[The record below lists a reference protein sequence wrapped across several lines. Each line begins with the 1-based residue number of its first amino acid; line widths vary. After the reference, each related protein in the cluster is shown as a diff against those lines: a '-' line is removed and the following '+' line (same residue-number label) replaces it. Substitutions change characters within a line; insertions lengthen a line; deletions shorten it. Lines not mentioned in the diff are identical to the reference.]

1 MANASPQA
9 GRLLTGVVDTV
20 PLTRLA
26 LKDEAGRMASRR
38 QITLSD
44 LPKRMRAIL
53 VAVLEEYIET
63 ARPVASRSAVAR
75 SGLDISPATA
85 RGAMGEL
92 AELELLMQP
101 HTSAGRIPTEAAFR
115 LYVDALMQ
123 RDLDREVEAPALADL
138 DPAWSG
144 DLDELIRGAAQD
156 LSLSTGQLGFFI
168 GAPADRLVIRQL
180 HFVRVSTETVMAL
193 LVSTTGLVQS
203 RLVRES
209 ESDARTLERVS
220 GRLSELVAGL
230 TLVEARTRLA
240 SVIEEVRAHG
250 DALWRKVFELGQAGF
265 IRAAAAEVYLGSQQ
279 LLLEQPE
286 FSDVEN
292 LRDVLA
298 MLDERER
305 MMRLIEQT
313 LQAEVVSVAIGAELG
328 ELGVTGC
335 ALVTASLGAP
345 PPAGGLGVIG
355 PVRMRYDR
363 VIPAVQKVSKRI
375 SDYFV

>member
-1 MANASPQA
+1 
-9 GRLLTGVVDTV
+9 
-20 PLTRLA
+20 
-26 LKDEAGRMASRR
+26 MASRR
-38 QITLSD
+38 QTKLSD
-44 LPKRMRAIL
+44 LPKRMRDIL

-75 SGLDISPATA
+75 SGLDISSATA

-101 HTSAGRIPTEAAFR
+101 HTSAGRVPTEAAFR

-123 RDLDREVEAPALADL
+123 RGLDSEVDAPAPAEM

-220 GRLSELVAGL
+220 ARLGELVAGL
-230 TLVEARTRLA
+230 TLLEARTRLA
-240 SVIEEVRAHG
+240 SVIEEVRAQG

-265 IRAAAAEVYLGSQQ
+265 VRAGEAEVYLGSQQ

-286 FSDVEN
+286 FSHVEN

-305 MMRLIEQT
+305 MMQLIEQT
-313 LQAEVVSVAIGAELG
+313 LQAEVVNVAIGAELG

>member
-1 MANASPQA
+1 M
-9 GRLLTGVVDTV
+9 T
-20 PLTRLA
+20 
-26 LKDEAGRMASRR
+26 SRR
-38 QITLSD
+38 QIKLSD
-44 LPKRMRAIL
+44 LSKRMRDIL
-53 VAVLEEYIET
+53 IAVLEEYIET

-92 AELELLMQP
+92 AELDLLMQP
-101 HTSAGRIPTEAAFR
+101 HTSAGRVPTEAAFR

-123 RDLDREVEAPALADL
+123 RPLDTTVETATDV
-138 DPAWSG
+138 DPDWSG
-144 DLDELIRGAAQD
+144 DLDELIRGAAQE
-156 LSLSTGQLGFFI
+156 LSLTTGQLGFFV

-180 HFVRVSTETVMAL
+180 HFVRVATETVMAL
-193 LVSTTGLVQS
+193 LVSTTGLIQS
-203 RLVRES
+203 RLIRES

-220 GRLSELVAGL
+220 SRLSELVAGL

-240 SVIEEVRAHG
+240 SVIEEVRAQG

-265 IRAAAAEVYLGSQQ
+265 VRAAEAEVYLGSQQ
-279 LLLEQPE
+279 LLLKQPE
-286 FSDVEN
+286 FSDIEN

-305 MMRLIEQT
+305 MMQLIEQT
-313 LQAEVVSVAIGAELG
+313 LQAEVVSVAIGAELR